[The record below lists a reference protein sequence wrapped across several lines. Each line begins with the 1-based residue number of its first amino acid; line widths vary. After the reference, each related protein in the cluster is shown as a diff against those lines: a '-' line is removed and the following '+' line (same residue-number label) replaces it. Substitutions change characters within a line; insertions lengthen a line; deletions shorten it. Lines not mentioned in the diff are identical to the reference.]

1 MSVETVLNL
10 YEAVREKFPTIRERA
25 DKIDVRQW
33 GELDPE
39 FAYSWFESL
48 ASALNGEMSKQ
59 VDFSVHE
66 PLFRYISGVF
76 PSAGESVRKCIDVA
90 FVENLFWQVP
100 SAKCAPYWERLP
112 ATLRELY
119 LGFHRRKP

>member
-1 MSVETVLNL
+1 MSLETVLDL
-10 YEAVREKFPTIRERA
+10 YNAVRAKFPALRETA
-25 DKIDVRQW
+25 DKIHVRQW
-33 GELDPE
+33 GELAPE

-48 ASALNGEMSKQ
+48 AYALNGEMSRQ

-66 PLFRYISGVF
+66 RLFGYISGVF
-76 PSAGESVRKCIDVA
+76 PGAAEPVRKCIDVA

-112 ATLRELY
+112 PRLRELY
-119 LGFHRRKP
+119 LDFHRREP